1 MLSISELCTLLQVD
15 KQEIY
20 NKLRKKQYKDYIIK
34 ESTNKYLKKE
44 ALDLLREDLKPK
56 TDNIEIENEIV
67 VDIVDNIENQADN
80 TQVIELKK
88 EIDRLL
94 NIIEQQNTI
103 IINSQQ
109 LQRNSQELHKK
120 EIERIDILLLEKRK
134 ELENRQDQYQTKQKR
149 WWQFWKK

>member
-34 ESTNKYLKKE
+34 ESGNKYLKKE
-44 ALDLLREDLKPK
+44 ALELLKEDLKSK
-56 TDNIEIENEIV
+56 TENIEIENEII
-67 VDIVDNIENQADN
+67 VDIVDNIENKTDN
-80 TQVIELKK
+80 SQVIELKK

-134 ELENRQDQYQTKQKR
+134 ELENRQDQYQNKQKK